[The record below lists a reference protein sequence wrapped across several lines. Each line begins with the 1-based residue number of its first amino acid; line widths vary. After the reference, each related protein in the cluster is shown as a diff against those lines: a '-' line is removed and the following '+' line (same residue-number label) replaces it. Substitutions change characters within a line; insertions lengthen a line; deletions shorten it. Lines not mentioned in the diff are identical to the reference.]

1 MEENVLRNKTKSL
14 MKVLWSVMPKFH
26 RFRDCNKTMYS
37 IALGTGHWQSNRLP
51 YSNGSPLFHL
61 PISMTDTTHTSH
73 LSTYVKLKCIAYS
86 GKQLQQCGAVVQLF
100 HVEIAF
106 VCSGF
111 CKGGEWDIGLLSRE
125 ENTYGF

>member
-61 PISMTDTTHTSH
+61 PIS
-73 LSTYVKLKCIAYS
+73 
-86 GKQLQQCGAVVQLF
+86 
-100 HVEIAF
+100 
-106 VCSGF
+106 F